1 MSIQPA
7 GNRLGILLEERLRE
21 LSLSI
26 RKLGKLTGIDAA
38 TISRIMNG
46 KRRATP
52 DHLQRLAEALKL
64 PVSELLTA
72 AGYLDR
78 DRSRQSDLQ
87 VSVANIEEALASS
100 DAYGYRF
107 SIEHIEQQLAHYRQR
122 SQTDEGRQT
131 ILKEFDGKIQELRSS
146 GPFIQQLK
154 EMFDRFRSK
163 RGTAAELAFI
173 GSALIYFIL
182 PVDCIPDYLFPIG
195 YLDDA
200 AAVNLVMGLRFDRSK
215 ETELDRSSE

>member
-1 MSIQPA
+1 MSIQPT
-7 GNRLGILLEERLRE
+7 GNRLGILLEEQLRE
-21 LSLSI
+21 RSLSI
-26 RKLGKLTGIDAA
+26 RRLGKLTGIDAA
-38 TISRIMNG
+38 TISRIMSG

-52 DHLQRLAEALKL
+52 DHLQRLADGLKL

-78 DRSRQSDLQ
+78 SRQSDLQ
-87 VSVANIEEALASS
+87 VSVANIEETLASS
-100 DAYGYRF
+100 DACGYHF
-107 SIEHIEQQLAHYRQR
+107 SIEQIKQQLAHYRQR

-154 EMFDRFRSK
+154 EMFERYRSK

-200 AAVNLVMGLRFDRSK
+200 VAVNLVMGLRFDRSK